1 MRKLISRRPSPAMI
15 VSLVA
20 LFVALGGTSFA
31 AVTLS
36 KNSVRSKQIK
46 NGQVKRA
53 DLARNAVTSRK
64 VKNGSLLGRDF
75 KAGQLPQGP
84 KGDTGPQGPKGDK
97 GDKGDTGAP
106 GEPATRLWAAVQGG
120 ATGTILRG
128 SGAVSVSKFGGTG
141 QYLVVFDRSVRDC
154 AWVATAGDPTTDN
167 SWGSVLG
174 QTAATSSYGGDPAES
189 VRVETTNGVGNNADL
204 GFFLAVFC

>member
-1 MRKLISRRPSPAMI
+1 VRNVISRRPSPAMM
-15 VSLVA
+15 VSLLA

-36 KNSVRSKQIK
+36 KNSVRSKHIK

-53 DLARNAVTSRK
+53 DLARNAVTSVK

-97 GDKGDTGAP
+97 GDP

-120 ATGTILRG
+120 ATGTLLRG

-141 QYLVVFDRSVRDC
+141 QYRVVFNRSIRNC
-154 AWVATAGDPTTDN
+154 AWVATPGDPTTDS
-167 SWGSVLG
+167 SWSTLVG
-174 QTAATSSYGGDPAES
+174 QTAATSVFSTDPAES
-189 VRVETTNGVGNNADL
+189 VRVETTTGTGTYANL
-204 GFFLAVFC
+204 GFFLVVFC